1 MLVIRRRAGESL
13 FIGDGVEIRILDVGP
28 SQVKL
33 GIEAPKEVTV
43 MRNEVRQT
51 QRVNLDAASQ
61 TSPESV
67 KTLLRQL
74 RK

>member
-13 FIGDGVEIRILDVGP
+13 FIGDGVEIRILEVGP
-28 SQVKL
+28 SQVKI
-33 GIEAPKEVTV
+33 GINAPKAVTV
-43 MRNEVRQT
+43 LRGEVRRT
-51 QRVNLDAASQ
+51 QQANLDAVSQ

-67 KTLLRQL
+67 QDLLKKL

>member
-33 GIEAPKEVTV
+33 GIEAPREVTV
-43 MRNEVRQT
+43 LRNEVRQT
-51 QRVNLDAASQ
+51 QQANLEAARN

-67 KTLLRQL
+67 KNLLRQL
-74 RK
+74 RR